1 MTSTEQIRDSAP
13 SEQVADL
20 TGMRIESDFLGE
32 AAIPADAYW
41 GIHTARAVANFPI
54 SGLLLAG
61 YPDLIAALGAV
72 KQGAVRANLELGAI
86 DPERARTIE
95 QSCDDVREGRLD
107 SQFIVDIIQGGA
119 GTSTNMNANEVIAN
133 RALEILGEPLG
144 SYGRLHPIDHVNRS
158 QSTNDVDPTSVRIAT
173 MACLGRLI
181 ETITL
186 LSEALATKA
195 DEFAGILKVGRT
207 QLQDAVPM
215 TLGQEF
221 RSWSVSLS
229 DEIPHLVDARR
240 GLCEINLGATAIGTG
255 INTDPGY
262 ASLVCARVSEIVGIE
277 LSTAPDLIAATSD
290 TGAFVRVSSAVKSAA
305 LKASKICNDLR
316 LLSSGPRRGWE
327 NCSCRHG
334 KRVRASCPER
344 STPSYRRSSTKSP
357 SW

>member
-1 MTSTEQIRDSAP
+1 MTSTEKVRDSAP
-13 SEQVADL
+13 PIRVADL
-20 TGMRIESDFLGE
+20 AGMRIESDFLGE

-41 GIHTARAVANFPI
+41 GIHTARAVTNFPI
-54 SGLLLAG
+54 SGLLLAS

-86 DPERARTIE
+86 DPERARAID

-107 SQFIVDIIQGGA
+107 SEFIVDIIQGGA

-158 QSTNDVDPTSVRIAT
+158 QSTNDVYPTAVRIAT

-186 LSEALATKA
+186 LAEALATKA

-229 DEIPHLVDARR
+229 DEIPHLIEARR
-240 GLCEINLGATAIGTG
+240 GLREINLGATAIGTG
-255 INTDPGY
+255 INTDPAY
-262 ASLVCARVSEIVGIE
+262 ASLVCARVSEIVGTE
-277 LSTAPDLIAATSD
+277 LSTAPNLIAATSD

-316 LLSSGPRRGWE
+316 LLSSGPQ
-327 NCSCRHG
+327 
-334 KRVRASCPER
+334 A
-344 STPSYRRSSTKSP
+344 
-357 SW
+357 